1 MLAKQQLSSFAA
13 FPIHSSVMTLIL
25 YQYTSM
31 SYTGKVGLTFLY
43 FVHSELMELKIYTIS
58 VWLYR
63 MLHQALLLL

>member
-1 MLAKQQLSSFAA
+1 
-13 FPIHSSVMTLIL
+13 
-25 YQYTSM
+25 M

-63 MLHQALLLL
+63 MLHQALLLLWQAFISAFSDSFYDLDILLVKVAV